1 MAGLFFEGGTVSS
14 ENQIPT
20 PTRTLTALERLA
32 EPTVPAEPSQADLG
46 AQDYWLYCLPC
57 HGDRGQGLTDEFR
70 ETYPPDEVN
79 CWQAG
84 CHGKRPYENGFSL
97 PTAIPAVIAHD
108 AVTKFTDAAQLNSY
122 IRVAMPY
129 WNPGTLTEEQAW
141 RITAFILSENGLWNG
156 VGELN
161 ASNAGDLKIMRGTP
175 TPPGTPQQVLFQK
188 SLTHAGKKIDAPFLH
203 PIRLAGQSSQ
213 RLLRRH
219 VEQDGQRRFQPARGD
234 AADGP

>member
-1 MAGLFFEGGTVSS
+1 MISTSLGIALLMAGLFFEGGTASS

-141 RITAFILSENGLWNG
+141 RITAFILRENGLWDG
-156 VGELN
+156 FGELD
-161 ASNAGDLKIMRGTP
+161 ASNAGDIKIMRGTP
-175 TPPGTPQQVLFQK
+175 TPPGTPQQVPVRERGGINAWLIIICVFIILIV
-188 SLTHAGKKIDAPFLH
+188 SFIMLKKLKT
-203 PIRLAGQSSQ
+203 SYN
-213 RLLRRH
+213 LR
-219 VEQDGQRRFQPARGD
+219 DD
-234 AADGP
+234 